1 VAVVAAA
8 PFNSGLLAQPWPPA
22 AAYFDYQPAAP
33 EILARARALAAI
45 CQRHGVSLPDAAI
58 QFPLRHPAVVS
69 VVAGMR
75 TGEEVAAALDRF
87 ATVVPDEA
95 WTELDAC

>member
-1 VAVVAAA
+1 VAEPSEAKSSETE
-8 PFNSGLLAQPWPPA
+8 P
-22 AAYFDYQPAAP
+22 
-33 EILARARALAAI
+33 LAAV
-45 CQRHGVSLPDAAI
+45 CQRYAVSLPDAAI

-69 VVAGMR
+69 VVSGMAS
-75 TGEEVAAALDRF
+75 GEQVASALDRF